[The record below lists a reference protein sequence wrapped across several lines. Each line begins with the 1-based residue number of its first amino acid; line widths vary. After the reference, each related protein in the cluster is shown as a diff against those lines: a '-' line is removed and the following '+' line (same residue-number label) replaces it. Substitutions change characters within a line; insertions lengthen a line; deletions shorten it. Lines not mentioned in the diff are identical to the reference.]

1 MASILKVDAIQEL
14 SEGNGIELIG
24 KIRGPSGDLTS
35 AQNWLTV
42 TRRSLNITE
51 EITANSVHAQSY
63 TGIQLEHF
71 IPNANTSLPN
81 EVLSKNADGSFSF
94 RAPVTAGD
102 AGISADFTNFI
113 DGGSPTTQFIST
125 KSNIDGGAP

>member
-51 EITANSVHAQSY
+51 EITANLVHAQTY

-71 IPNANTSLPN
+71 IPNANTAMTN
-81 EVLSKNADGSFSF
+81 EVLSKNADGSYSF

-102 AGISADFTNFI
+102 TGISADFTNFI
-113 DGGSPTTQFIST
+113 DGGGPATVFIS
-125 KSNIDGGAP
+125 SQVNIDGGTP

>member
-51 EITANSVHAQSY
+51 DITANLVHAQTY

-71 IPNANTSLPN
+71 IPNANTAMAN
-81 EVLSKNADGSFSF
+81 EVLSKNADGSYSF

-102 AGISADFTNFI
+102 TGISADFTNFI
-113 DGGSPTTQFIST
+113 DGGGPATVFIS
-125 KSNIDGGAP
+125 SQVNIDGGTP

>member
-1 MASILKVDAIQEL
+1 MASVLKVDAIQEL
-14 SEGNGIELIG
+14 SEGAGIQLIG
-24 KIRGPSGDLTS
+24 NIRGPSGDLTS

-51 EITANSVHAQSY
+51 EITANTVIAQTY
-63 TGIQLEHF
+63 TGLQMEHLV
-71 IPNANTSLPN
+71 ASAGTALPN
-81 EVLSKNADGSFSF
+81 EVLSRNADGSFSF

-102 AGISADFTNFI
+102 TGVSADFTNFI

-125 KSNIDGGAP
+125 QVNIDGGAP

>member
-42 TRRSLNITE
+42 TRRSLNI
-51 EITANSVHAQSY
+51 
-63 TGIQLEHF
+63 L
-71 IPNANTSLPN
+71 SLIH
-81 EVLSKNADGSFSF
+81 
-94 RAPVTAGD
+94 
-102 AGISADFTNFI
+102 ISE
-113 DGGSPTTQFIST
+113 PTRRS
-125 KSNIDGGAP
+125 